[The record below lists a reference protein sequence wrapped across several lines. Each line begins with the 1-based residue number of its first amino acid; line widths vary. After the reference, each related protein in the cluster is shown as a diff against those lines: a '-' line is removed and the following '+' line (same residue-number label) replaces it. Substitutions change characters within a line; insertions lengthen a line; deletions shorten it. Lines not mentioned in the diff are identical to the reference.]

1 MNKFIVSS
9 SPHFQSK
16 DTTQTLMLDVILAL
30 TPAMIASVIIF
41 GFRAAV
47 IILHLER
54 IHIPPRHEAPPDGR

>member
-30 TPAMIASVIIF
+30 IPAMIASVIIF

-47 IILHLER
+47 IILTTVASCILKR
-54 IHIPPRHEAPPDGR
+54 IHIPAAS